1 VITICPQCQL
11 SLAVSASD
19 LRIAHGQV
27 RCGRCASVFNALIS
41 LYDTE
46 SDAVAPP
53 EPASLPAVTEFTDE
67 QAAATD
73 TSDTRFFEVVVKS
86 TGADPV
92 ANTGVFAAAPDAEIE
107 RIETEQPV
115 LDQAQLA
122 ETQLEEIEHQSAV
135 VEEPPPAIGTDI
147 AELAELA
154 EMADIADIAAET
166 EAPPTDGIDL
176 AQDDLVQAELA
187 QAEGT
192 DLADDIGIPD
202 EPAIPDLAANDPV
215 VEVPLAA
222 NDPRIDDIAA
232 ANDPVADSPAV
243 DLPVEVERGSTAP
256 IAPDD
261 LDVHV
266 VPQLAAADTPD
277 SQGTAWLPVYDL
289 PEETADD
296 VPQSADELVAARSHG
311 VDIDVGEAVSTIVPP
326 RVSQPAAAA
335 EAELDSHAD
344 SSDDDIE
351 SLDDAP
357 PRDRRWWAFAAGAG
371 VLALTLAAQLVHF
384 NRDALATWP
393 RISTP
398 LSRFY
403 ASIGLPIALRGDLR
417 AYDVRQLGAFAAPDA
432 AGTLTVRA
440 SLRNLAPRAQP
451 MPLLRVTL
459 QDRYGNRI
467 ASRDLAAAEY
477 QQRPAG
483 TQPWP
488 LIASGARLDTA
499 VQLVDPGGNA
509 VGFELDVCLPGP
521 GGAVR
526 CANDEPARAAR

>member
-1 VITICPQCQL
+1 MITICPQCQL

-46 SDAVAPP
+46 SDAIAPP
-53 EPASLPAVTEFTDE
+53 EPAALEPVAEFTDD

-92 ANTGVFAAAPDAEIE
+92 ANTGVFAAAPLPDV
-107 RIETEQPV
+107 EQPEV
-115 LDQAQLA
+115 EQPALA
-122 ETQLEEIEHQSAV
+122 ETPLAETPLEETEHPAAV
-135 VEEPPPAIGTDI
+135 VDEPAPAIGADGTDI
-147 AELAELA
+147 AAQDDPPPADSIDLA
-154 EMADIADIAAET
+154 
-166 EAPPTDGIDL
+166 TDGI
-176 AQDDLVQAELA
+176 ELS
-187 QAEGT
+187 EGT

-222 NDPRIDDIAA
+222 NDPRIDDVSA
-232 ANDPVADSPAV
+232 ANDPVADAPRV
-243 DLPVEVERGSTAP
+243 DVRVETGSGSVAP
-256 IAPDD
+256 LAPND

-277 SQGTAWLPVYDL
+277 GQGTAWLPVYDL

-296 VPQSADELVAARSHG
+296 VPQSADAFVAARSAG
-311 VDIDVGEAVSTIVPP
+311 VDIDVGEAVSTIVPN
-326 RVSQPAAAA
+326 R
-335 EAELDSHAD
+335 E
-344 SSDDDIE
+344 DIDT
-351 SLDDAP
+351 LNDAP

-384 NRDALATWP
+384 NRDTLATWP
-393 RISTP
+393 SVSTP

-483 TQPWP
+483 TAPWP
-488 LIASGARLDTA
+488 LIASGQRLDTA

>member
-1 VITICPQCQL
+1 MITICPQCQL

-41 LYDTE
+41 LYETE
-46 SDAVAPP
+46 SEAIVPETSAPP
-53 EPASLPAVTEFTDE
+53 PPAGSSDELSDE

-73 TSDTRFFEVVVKS
+73 TSDTRFFEVVIKS

-92 ANTGVFAAAPDAEIE
+92 ANTGVFVADPGVPEAPEAPDAPAIPAEATPPESVGVDI
-107 RIETEQPV
+107 
-115 LDQAQLA
+115 ALA
-122 ETQLEEIEHQSAV
+122 SD
-135 VEEPPPAIGTDI
+135 EPPGVEPAIN
-147 AELAELA
+147 L
-154 EMADIADIAAET
+154 
-166 EAPPTDGIDL
+166 DGPVVGD
-176 AQDDLVQAELA
+176 AV
-187 QAEGT
+187 EGI

-202 EPAIPDLAANDPV
+202 APAIPDIAANDPEV
-215 VEVPLAA
+215 DVPLAA
-222 NDPRIDDIAA
+222 NDPRIDDFAA
-232 ANDPVADSPAV
+232 ANDPLA
-243 DLPVEVERGSTAP
+243 LPEVTEAAA
-256 IAPDD
+256 IAPNDSD
-261 LDVHV
+261 WHV
-266 VPQLAAADTPD
+266 VPQLEPAPNADE
-277 SQGTAWLPVYDL
+277 QGTAWLPVYDIPDEQ
-289 PEETADD
+289 PEPAD
-296 VPQSADELVAARSHG
+296 PAEVAASAATAARG
-311 VDIDVGEAVSTIVPP
+311 ARLDIDVGEALSTIPHDD
-326 RVSQPAAAA
+326 SAAAAA
-335 EAELDSHAD
+335 EPQN
-344 SSDDDIE
+344 DIDPLE
-351 SLDDAP
+351 DEP
-357 PRDRRWWAFAAGAG
+357 PRDRRWWAFAAGAA
-371 VLALTLAAQLVHF
+371 VLALSLAAQLVHF

-393 RISTP
+393 PISTP

-403 ASIGLPIALRGDLR
+403 ASIGSPIALRGDLR

-483 TQPWP
+483 TAPWP

-499 VQLVDPGGNA
+499 VQLVDPGGKA
-509 VGFELDVCLPGP
+509 VGFELDVCLAGP
-521 GGAVR
+521 GGVVR

>member
-1 VITICPQCQL
+1 MITICPQCQL

-41 LYDTE
+41 LYETE
-46 SDAVAPP
+46 SEASVP
-53 EPASLPAVTEFTDE
+53 EPAAPVTELSDE

-73 TSDTRFFEVVVKS
+73 TSDTRFFEVVIKS

-92 ANTGVFAAAPDAEIE
+92 ANTGVF
-107 RIETEQPV
+107 V
-115 LDQAQLA
+115 A
-122 ETQLEEIEHQSAV
+122 ETSAQ
-135 VEEPPPAIGTDI
+135 
-147 AELAELA
+147 
-154 EMADIADIAAET
+154 
-166 EAPPTDGIDL
+166 EAPPTPDVPDGIPAEVRVAEMPMAEMPMEEA
-176 AQDDLVQAELA
+176 AQEQVEPVSLDEPVASAE
-187 QAEGT
+187 AEGI

-202 EPAIPDLAANDPV
+202 APEIPDIAANDP
-215 VEVPLAA
+215 EVDVPIAA

-232 ANDPVADSPAV
+232 ANDPVALPEVANEAAAAPQDS
-243 DLPVEVERGSTAP
+243 DW
-256 IAPDD
+256 
-261 LDVHV
+261 HV
-266 VPQLAAADTPD
+266 VPQLEPAPDTD
-277 SQGTAWLPVYDL
+277 QQGTAWLPVYDL
-289 PEETADD
+289 PDEQPEPAD
-296 VPQSADELVAARSHG
+296 VRGAA
-311 VDIDVGEAVSTIVPP
+311 VDIDVGEAISTIP
-326 RVSQPAAAA
+326 RDEPQRAPDESRDD
-335 EAELDSHAD
+335 LDTL
-344 SSDDDIE
+344 E
-351 SLDDAP
+351 EAP
-357 PRDRRWWAFAAGAG
+357 PRDRRWWAFAGGAG

-393 RISTP
+393 SVSTP

-483 TQPWP
+483 TAPWP
-488 LIASGARLDTA
+488 LIASGQRLDTA
-499 VQLVDPGGNA
+499 VQLVDPGGKA
-509 VGFELDVCLPGP
+509 VGFELDVCLAGP
-521 GGAVR
+521 GGVVR

>member
-1 VITICPQCQL
+1 MITICPQCQL

-41 LYDTE
+41 LYETE
-46 SDAVAPP
+46 SEAAVP
-53 EPASLPAVTEFTDE
+53 EPATLPPPAELSDE

-73 TSDTRFFEVVVKS
+73 TSDTRFFEVVIKS

-92 ANTGVFAAAPDAEIE
+92 ANTGVFVADPAAPDAAP
-107 RIETEQPV
+107 TEESPP
-115 LDQAQLA
+115 
-122 ETQLEEIEHQSAV
+122 
-135 VEEPPPAIGTDI
+135 EPPV
-147 AELAELA
+147 EQV
-154 EMADIADIAAET
+154 EMVGT
-166 EAPPTDGIDL
+166 EAGGIDL
-176 AQDDLVQAELA
+176 AN
-187 QAEGT
+187 
-192 DLADDIGIPD
+192 DIGIPA
-202 EPAIPDLAANDPV
+202 EPAIPDIAANDP
-215 VEVPLAA
+215 EVAVPVAA

-232 ANDPVADSPAV
+232 ANDPVALPEATDEAAVPPYDS
-243 DLPVEVERGSTAP
+243 DW
-256 IAPDD
+256 
-261 LDVHV
+261 HV
-266 VPQLAAADTPD
+266 VPQLEPAPD
-277 SQGTAWLPVYDL
+277 VDEHGTAWLPVYDL
-289 PEETADD
+289 PDEQPEPREPADPVD
-296 VPQSADELVAARSHG
+296 VGAAAG
-311 VDIDVGEAVSTIVPP
+311 GATLDIDVGEALSTIQRDDQHHPP
-326 RVSQPAAAA
+326 PDLADEPRSD
-335 EAELDSHAD
+335 LDT
-344 SSDDDIE
+344 
-351 SLDDAP
+351 LDGEP
-357 PRDRRWWAFAAGAG
+357 PRDRRWWAYAAGAG
-371 VLALTLAAQLVHF
+371 VLALTLAAQFIHF
-384 NRDALATWP
+384 NRDTLATWP
-393 RISTP
+393 SISTS

-483 TQPWP
+483 TAPWP

-499 VQLVDPGGNA
+499 VQLVDPGGKA
-509 VGFELDVCLPGP
+509 VGFELDVCLAGP
-521 GGAVR
+521 GGIVR

>member
-1 VITICPQCQL
+1 MITICPQCQL

-41 LYDTE
+41 LYETE
-46 SDAVAPP
+46 SEASVPAADPAADPAPP
-53 EPASLPAVTEFTDE
+53 VTELSDE

-73 TSDTRFFEVVVKS
+73 TSDTRFFEVVIKS

-92 ANTGVFAAAPDAEIE
+92 ANTGVF
-107 RIETEQPV
+107 V
-115 LDQAQLA
+115 A
-122 ETQLEEIEHQSAV
+122 ETAAQDAPQT
-135 VEEPPPAIGTDI
+135 PDI
-147 AELAELA
+147 PDGIAAELPIADISMA
-154 EMADIADIAAET
+154 DISMADIAIA
-166 EAPPTDGIDL
+166 EAPTDAASQEQVEPVSLDEPVASAEAEGIDL
-176 AQDDLVQAELA
+176 AE
-187 QAEGT
+187 
-192 DLADDIGIPD
+192 DIGIPD
-202 EPAIPDLAANDPV
+202 APEIPDIAANDP
-215 VEVPLAA
+215 EVDVPMAA
-222 NDPRIDDIAA
+222 NDPRIDDVAA
-232 ANDPVADSPAV
+232 ANDPVALPDAAHEAAAAPQDS
-243 DLPVEVERGSTAP
+243 DW
-256 IAPDD
+256 
-261 LDVHV
+261 HV
-266 VPQLAAADTPD
+266 VPQLEPAPDADQ
-277 SQGTAWLPVYDL
+277 QGTAWLPVYDL
-289 PEETADD
+289 SDEQPEPA
-296 VPQSADELVAARSHG
+296 AAAAAARG
-311 VDIDVGEAVSTIVPP
+311 AAVDIDVGEAISTIP
-326 RVSQPAAAA
+326 RDEPQVV
-335 EAELDSHAD
+335 AD
-344 SSDDDIE
+344 EPRDDIDTLE
-351 SLDDAP
+351 DEP
-357 PRDRRWWAFAAGAG
+357 QRDRRWWAFAAGAG

-393 RISTP
+393 SISTP

-483 TQPWP
+483 TSPWP

-499 VQLVDPGGNA
+499 VQLVDPGGKA
-509 VGFELDVCLPGP
+509 VGFELDVCLAGP
-521 GGAVR
+521 GGVVR

>member
-1 VITICPQCQL
+1 MITICPQCQL

-46 SDAVAPP
+46 SDAVAPSEAAAL
-53 EPASLPAVTEFTDE
+53 EPVAEFTDE

-92 ANTGVFAAAPDAEIE
+92 ANTGVFAAAPEPEIE
-107 RIETEQPV
+107 QTGLEQP
-115 LDQAQLA
+115 LREEAQAEQ
-122 ETQLEEIEHQSAV
+122 IEHRAAV
-135 VEEPPPAIGTDI
+135 VDEPASAIG
-147 AELAELA
+147 
-154 EMADIADIAAET
+154 ADIPDVPAQDEPAAV
-166 EAPPTDGIDL
+166 DGIDL
-176 AQDDLVQAELA
+176 ATDDIAR
-187 QAEGT
+187 AEGT

-202 EPAIPDLAANDPV
+202 EPAIPDLAANDPI

-222 NDPRIDDIAA
+222 NDPRIDDISA
-232 ANDPVADSPAV
+232 ANDPVAEAPRV
-243 DLPVEVERGSTAP
+243 DVPLEVERGSVAP
-256 IAPDD
+256 LAPND

-277 SQGTAWLPVYDL
+277 GQGTAWLPVYDL
-289 PEETADD
+289 PDETADE
-296 VPQSADELVAARSHG
+296 VPQSADAFVAARSHG
-311 VDIDVGEAVSTIVPP
+311 VDIDVGEAVSTIASG
-326 RVSQPAAAA
+326 VSQATAAADP
-335 EAELDSHAD
+335 EAD
-344 SSDDDIE
+344 SNADDIE
-351 SLDDAP
+351 TLEDAP

-384 NRDALATWP
+384 NRDTLATWP
-393 RISTP
+393 SVSTP

-483 TQPWP
+483 TKPWS
-488 LIASGARLDTA
+488 LIASGDRLDTA

>member
-1 VITICPQCQL
+1 MITICPQCQL

-41 LYDTE
+41 LYETE
-46 SDAVAPP
+46 ADVTVP
-53 EPASLPAVTEFTDE
+53 EPAIQPPAAELSDE

-73 TSDTRFFEVVVKS
+73 TSDTRIFEVVIKS

-92 ANTGVFAAAPDAEIE
+92 ANTGVFVADAPA
-107 RIETEQPV
+107 
-115 LDQAQLA
+115 
-122 ETQLEEIEHQSAV
+122 H
-135 VEEPPPAIGTDI
+135 
-147 AELAELA
+147 
-154 EMADIADIAAET
+154 
-166 EAPPTDGIDL
+166 EAPPAPEVPDSIPDEAAASTEGI
-176 AQDDLVQAELA
+176 
-187 QAEGT
+187 
-192 DLADDIGIPD
+192 DLADDIDIPD
-202 EPAIPDLAANDPV
+202 APAIPDIAANDPE
-215 VEVPLAA
+215 VEVPVAA
-222 NDPRIDDIAA
+222 NDPRIDDFAA
-232 ANDPVADSPAV
+232 ANDPVA
-243 DLPVEVERGSTAP
+243 LPEVAAEPVA
-256 IAPDD
+256 APDD
-261 LDVHV
+261 SDWHV
-266 VPQLAAADTPD
+266 VPQLEPALDAPAQNADEA
-277 SQGTAWLPVYDL
+277 GTAWLPVYDL
-289 PEETADD
+289 PDEPHEQAD
-296 VPQSADELVAARSHG
+296 PAEVAAAAAAAARG
-311 VDIDVGEAVSTIVPP
+311 AVVDIDVGEAVSTIP
-326 RVSQPAAAA
+326 RDAPQDAAHEAAHDAA
-335 EAELDSHAD
+335 EDPRDDLDTLAN
-344 SSDDDIE
+344 E
-351 SLDDAP
+351 P

-371 VLALTLAAQLVHF
+371 VLALTLAAQLIHF

-393 RISTP
+393 PISTP

-483 TQPWP
+483 TAPWP

-499 VQLVDPGGNA
+499 VQLVDPGGKA
-509 VGFELDVCLPGP
+509 VGFELDVCLAGA
-521 GGAVR
+521 GGVVR